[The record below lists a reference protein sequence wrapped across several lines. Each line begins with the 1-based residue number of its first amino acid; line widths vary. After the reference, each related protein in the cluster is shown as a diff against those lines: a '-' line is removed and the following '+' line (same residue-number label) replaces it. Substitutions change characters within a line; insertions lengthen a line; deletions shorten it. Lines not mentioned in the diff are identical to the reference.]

1 MIEVTEKQF
10 QEDLT
15 KYTTRVQNGE
25 DFLVEREDGTKY
37 IATDVTKFENQQ
49 EIIMSIRKHI
59 EAADDALRLAI
70 IEALENKRDEQLE
83 TMFEALGKIREL
95 ILTTPIRSVDN
106 VVSFY
111 KNKAEYDFNLDSVDP
126 YEDYGYKLSD
136 DLLDF
141 TDKPTKPGKDMDN
154 LDGPA

>member
-1 MIEVTEKQF
+1 
-10 QEDLT
+10 
-15 KYTTRVQNGE
+15 
-25 DFLVEREDGTKY
+25 
-37 IATDVTKFENQQ
+37 
-49 EIIMSIRKHI
+49 MSIRKHI

-70 IEALENKRDEQLE
+70 IEALEKKRDEQLE

-95 ILTTPIRSVDN
+95 ILTTPIRGVDN

-111 KNKAEYDFNLDSVDP
+111 KNKAEYDFSLDLKD
-126 YEDYGYKLSD
+126 EDYGYKLSD